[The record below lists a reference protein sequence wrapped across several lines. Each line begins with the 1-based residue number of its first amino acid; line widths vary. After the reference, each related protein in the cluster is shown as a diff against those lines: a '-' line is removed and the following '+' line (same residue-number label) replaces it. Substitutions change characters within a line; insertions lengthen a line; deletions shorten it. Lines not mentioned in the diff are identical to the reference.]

1 MLVCLFLEGD
11 LIRDRRGKQPQSTTL
26 LHHFKLVGMKGIS
39 EFISKLL
46 RTSGK
51 RRLDETNL
59 RCRRFSLAEI
69 KTATNNFDDNLVIGE
84 DRYGK
89 KVYKGFIDDRTISVA
104 VKRTDLWSGKNEV
117 LFLCQLHHPN
127 LIRLI
132 GYCFDKCEIIT
143 VYEFMVNGKLSDH
156 IYATKRHEPLPWK
169 QRLQICI
176 GVARGLHYLQTGLKR
191 CIYHRDLNPRN
202 ILLDEKWKAMLGAF
216 EISEMGPS
224 SLSKA
229 SIKMEFVGVAGT
241 RGYVA
246 PENFFVG
253 GLLSDKSDVYSF
265 GMVLLEVLC
274 ARKPLEVSVERE
286 EEVCLRDWAQKCKEE
301 GTINQ
306 IIDPHLTGKIA
317 PECLNIYVDIAT
329 SCVQNEGKDR
339 PTMVEVEVGLEH
351 ALELQESA
359 DTASKDVDP
368 VYDQKCT
375 TSTDLSLDTTTPNGK

>member
-1 MLVCLFLEGD
+1 M
-11 LIRDRRGKQPQSTTL
+11 
-26 LHHFKLVGMKGIS
+26 
-39 EFISKLL
+39 
-46 RTSGK
+46 
-51 RRLDETNL
+51 
-59 RCRRFSLAEI
+59 
-69 KTATNNFDDNLVIGE
+69 
-84 DRYGK
+84 
-89 KVYKGFIDDRTISVA
+89 
-104 VKRTDLWSGKNEV
+104 
-117 LFLCQLHHPN
+117 
-127 LIRLI
+127 
-132 GYCFDKCEIIT
+132 IT

-202 ILLDEKWKAMLGAF
+202 ILLDEKWKAKLGAF

-265 GMVLLEVLC
+265 GVVLLEVLC

-339 PTMVEVEVGLEH
+339 PTMVEVELGLEH

-359 DTASKDVDP
+359 DAASKDVDP

>member
-11 LIRDRRGKQPQSTTL
+11 LIRDSQGKQPQSTPL

-51 RRLDETNL
+51 RRSDETNL
-59 RCRRFSLAEI
+59 PCRRFSLAEI
-69 KTATNNFDDNLVIGE
+69 KTATNNFDDNLFIGE
-84 DRYGK
+84 WNCR
-89 KVYKGFIDDRTISVA
+89 KVYKGFIDDPTITVA
-104 VKRTDLWSGKNEV
+104 IARTDLWWPNRE
-117 LFLCQLHHPN
+117 LLLLCQLHHPN
-127 LIRLI
+127 LLRLI
-132 GYCFDKCEIIT
+132 GYCFDKYERIT
-143 VYEFMVNGKLSDH
+143 VYEFMVNRNLGDH
-156 IYATKRHEPLPWK
+156 IYATERHEPLPWK

-176 GVARGLHYLQTGLKR
+176 GVARGLHYLHTGLKNT
-191 CIYHRDLNPRN
+191 IIHRDVNPSN
-202 ILLDEKWKAMLGAF
+202 ILLDEKWEAKLGGF
-216 EISEMGPS
+216 EISEMGPP

-229 SIKMEFVGVAGT
+229 SINIEHVAAE
-241 RGYVA
+241 RLNL
-246 PENFFVG
+246 ENFHANSG
-253 GLLSDKSDVYSF
+253 GISDKSDVYFF

-274 ARKPLEVSVERE
+274 ARKPLDASE
-286 EEVCLRDWAQKCKEE
+286 EIYLPEWARKCKED

-339 PTMVEVEVGLEH
+339 PTIVEVEVGLEH

-359 DTASKDVDP
+359 DAASKDVDP
-368 VYDQKCT
+368 VCDQKCT